1 MKIFENVLLLA
12 AVQFVSMALPLLWL
26 PYLAITLGVDQLG
39 RVAFALSICQM
50 IVTVTDYGFNLSGPK
65 AIAIHREHPEK
76 IAEIYSA
83 ITFLRAILAVA
94 GLVFV
99 LVAAWLF
106 ESIAANLPLILVAYV
121 MVIGNVIYPQW
132 FFQGLEQL
140 RAISIIQVLTRLII
154 LCCIFVAVKG
164 PDDIY
169 WAAFLQAGGILL
181 GGLIA
186 VPYTLKALKDSS
198 FIRPKFVTI
207 HSQLKDG
214 WHFFLSSA
222 AVNIYTTS
230 NTFILGLIVEPVIVG
245 YYFVAEKMIRA
256 VLMIFSPIT
265 SAIYPHV
272 SRLASS
278 GDPES
283 FRKFISRVI
292 ALFICLGILL
302 SAGVFLFSPLL
313 ISSLFGPGYTAS
325 IAVLQVFALLP
336 LPLSVSSV
344 LGTLILLPY
353 GQQKDVSRVL
363 LAAAVVDLAIFIPA
377 TYFYGAIGA
386 AGANVAVESFV
397 TLALITVCY
406 YAARERL
413 RVAYPR

>member
-1 MKIFENVLLLA
+1 MKIFENVLLLS

-65 AIAIHREHPEK
+65 AIAIHRDHPEK
-76 IAEIYSA
+76 IAEIYCL
-83 ITFLRAILAVA
+83 ITFLRAILSVA

-106 ESIAANLPLILVAYV
+106 ENIGANLQLILVTYV

-140 RAISIIQVLTRLII
+140 RAVSIIQVLARLII
-154 LCCIFVAVKG
+154 ICSIFVTVKG

-169 WAAFLQAGGILL
+169 WAAFLQAGGTFL
-181 GGLIA
+181 GGLIS

-198 FIRPKFVTI
+198 FIRPKFVTMR
-207 HSQLKDG
+207 SQIKDG

-230 NTFILGLIVEPVIVG
+230 NTFILGLIAEPLIVG

-278 GDPES
+278 NDLES

-344 LGTLILLPY
+344 LGTLIMLPY

-363 LAAAVVDLAIFIPA
+363 LAAAVVNLAIFIPA

-397 TLALITVCY
+397 TLALITVWY
-406 YAARERL
+406 YAGRERL

>member
-26 PYLAITLGVDQLG
+26 PYLAITLGGEQLG
-39 RVAFALSICQM
+39 RVAFALSICQI

-65 AIAIHREHPEK
+65 AIAIHRENPEK
-76 IAEIYSA
+76 IAEIYGA
-83 ITFLRAILAVA
+83 ITFLRLILAVA
-94 GLVFV
+94 GLLF
-99 LVAAWLF
+99 LLIAAWLF
-106 ESIAANLPLILVAYV
+106 ESIGVNLPLILVAYV

-140 RAISIIQVLTRLII
+140 RAISIIQVLARTII
-154 LCCIFVAVKG
+154 LCGIFVAVKG

-169 WAAFLQAGGILL
+169 WAAFFQSGGILL

-186 VPYTLKALKDSS
+186 VPHTLKALKDSS
-198 FIRPKFVTI
+198 FIRPKLVTI
-207 HSQLKDG
+207 RSQLKDG

-230 NTFILGLIVEPVIVG
+230 NTIILGLIAEPLIVG

-272 SRLASS
+272 SRLASAD
-278 GDPES
+278 DPEL
-283 FRKFISRVI
+283 FRKFISKVI
-292 ALFICLGILL
+292 ALFICLGIFL
-302 SAGVFLFSPLL
+302 SAGVFLFAPLL
-313 ISSLFGPGYTAS
+313 ISSLFGTGYTAS

-344 LGTLILLPY
+344 LGTLIMLPY

-377 TYFYGAIGA
+377 TYFFGAIGA

-397 TLALITVCY
+397 TLALITVWY
-406 YAARERL
+406 YAARDRL